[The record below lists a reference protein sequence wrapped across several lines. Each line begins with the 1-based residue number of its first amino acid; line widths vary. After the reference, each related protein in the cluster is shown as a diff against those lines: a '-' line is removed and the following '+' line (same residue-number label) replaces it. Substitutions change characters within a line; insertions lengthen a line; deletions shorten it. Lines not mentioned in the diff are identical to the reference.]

1 MPTTRRRKSTAH
13 ETRSTV
19 LDAVRRLSR
28 GLRLAAQET
37 QAVAGVSAAQLFVLR
52 TLEDGEAASVSELAR
67 RTMTDRSSV
76 ASVVERLLTAR
87 LVSREAAE
95 SDRRRAAIAITAK
108 GRSVLRKA
116 PAAPTTLLLNAL
128 ESLSPS
134 ELRTVASGLTTLVEA
149 MGLEKGPAYML
160 FEEKRAASRR

>member
-1 MPTTRRRKSTAH
+1 MPTTRATKPSQQEA
-13 ETRSTV
+13 RSTV
-19 LDAVRRLSR
+19 LNAVRRLSR

-37 QAVAGVSAAQLFVLR
+37 QAAAGVSAAQLFVLR
-52 TLEDGEAASVSELAR
+52 TLEDGESASVSELAE

-76 ASVVERLLTAR
+76 ASVVERLIGAR
-87 LVSREAAE
+87 LVSRQPSE
-95 SDRRRAAIAITAK
+95 SDRRRASIVITAK
-108 GRSVLRKA
+108 GRAVLRKA